1 MHVLIVGGDK
11 VYSIEN
17 YYSKYLKE
25 FGVTVSRF
33 LAPNL
38 FYEYYDTALLN
49 KVLFKFGFSRIYESI
64 NSQFKSTV
72 EEHQPDIIWIFKGM
86 ELFPETLEWAKA
98 KKIILVNYNPD
109 NPFLFTGRGSGNS
122 NITHSLGLYNL
133 HFTYNLEI
141 ERKIKS
147 DFANSKTSYL
157 PFGFELD
164 NDTLNRCEVLPEI
177 EELCFLGNPD
187 SMRSEFIKNLCN
199 AHVKVVV
206 FGHDWSKFLK
216 SNEYLTI
223 NNAVYGIAQWEV
235 LRKYRIQLNLMRIHN
250 VNSHNMRSFEIPS
263 IGGIMLAPK
272 TSEHE
277 MFFENR
283 KQVFLYSDL
292 AACISLINE
301 ILNFSPQQAQH
312 VRNAAREK
320 SISDGYSYRDRAQQA
335 LIQLKTL

>member
-1 MHVLIVGGDK
+1 MHILVVGGDK
-11 VYSIEN
+11 VSSIEN

-38 FYEYYDTALLN
+38 FYEYYETALFN

-72 EEHQPDIIWIFKGM
+72 EEQRPDIIWIFKGM

-98 KKIILVNYNPD
+98 EKILLVNYNPD

-122 NITHSLGLYNL
+122 NITNSLGLYDL

-147 DFANSKTSYL
+147 EFINSKTSYL

-164 NDTLNRCEVLPEI
+164 SDTMNHCEALSEV

-187 SMRSEFIKNLCN
+187 SMRSAFIKKLCD
-199 AHVKVVV
+199 ASVKVVV
-206 FGHDWSKFLK
+206 YGHDWGKFLK
-216 SNEYLTI
+216 SNEHLTI
-223 NNAVYGIAQWEV
+223 NDAVYGIEQWEV

-250 VNSHNMRSFEIPS
+250 VDSHNMRTFEIPG
-263 IGGIMLAPK
+263 IGGIMLAPH
-272 TSEHE
+272 TAEHE
-277 MFFENR
+277 LFFVNR
-283 KQVFLYSDL
+283 KQVFLYKDL
-292 AACISLINE
+292 AACIALIKE
-301 ILNFSPQQAQH
+301 ILNFSTQQAQN
-312 VRNAAREK
+312 VRTAAREK
-320 SISDGYSYRDRAQQA
+320 SVSAGYSYRDRAQQA
-335 LIQLKTL
+335 LIQLQTL